1 MAEALRRRQ
10 LTRRQGAKADPRPAL
25 MILARLAPTLTLAVL
40 LLPIAC
46 GLAGTILPAF
56 GYLPAL
62 GGDRLTLRWFS
73 DLFGRPGL
81 AQSVAI
87 SVSTGL
93 ATTVISLALVF
104 LFVAGWG
111 GTRIFRRLQHLLSPL
126 LAVPHAAA
134 AFGLAFLIAPSG
146 FLFRLVSPWLTGF
159 VRPPDLLI
167 VGDPHGLAMIA
178 GLVVKEVPFLLLV
191 TLAALPQV
199 RFRETERLARSLG
212 YGRVAGFAY
221 LLAPALYAQVRL
233 AVYAVLAYAGSVV
246 DVAAILGPSLPP
258 PLAVRLLNWMNDP
271 HLAMRFVASAG
282 ALLQLAA
289 TLLTLGV
296 WLAGERLARRL
307 VVAFRDRG
315 VRFRRDGWLRRIT
328 LGLVTLSAGTVLVGL
343 AVLALW
349 SVAGL
354 WQFPDAFPSALT
366 GRNWARAFPRILGP
380 LETTLAVAA
389 ASALIAI
396 LLTIGCL
403 EREVETGR
411 PAGRGALLIVYTPL
425 IVPQISFVFGLEA
438 LAVAARVEARFVSL
452 VLVHL
457 VFVLPYV
464 FLSLSDPW
472 RAFDRRYEIA
482 AAALGRRRGEIFFLI
497 RLPMLLRAVLTAL
510 AVGFAVSIG
519 QYLPTVLIGAG
530 RLTTVTTEAV
540 ALASGENARVIG
552 VYAFLQAVL
561 PFLGFAI
568 ASLVPAL
575 LFRNR
580 RALGV

>member
-1 MAEALRRRQ
+1 MAEALRSGQLNGRR
-10 LTRRQGAKADPRPAL
+10 GFEAGRPAL
-25 MILARLAPTLTLAVL
+25 FGLPRFAPILTLAVL

-62 GGDRLTLRWFS
+62 GGDRLTLHWFA
-73 DLFGRPGL
+73 DLFGQPGL
-81 AQSVAI
+81 ARSVGLSVA
-87 SVSTGL
+87 SGLVTTG
-93 ATTVISLALVF
+93 ISLALVF
-104 LFVAGWG
+104 HFVAGWS
-111 GTRIFRRLQHLLSPL
+111 GTRVFRRLQHLLSPL
-126 LAVPHAAA
+126 LAVPHASA

-146 FLFRLVSPWLTGF
+146 FLFRLVSPWATGF
-159 VRPPDLLI
+159 SQPPDLLI
-167 VGDPHGLAMIA
+167 VGDPYGLAMIA

-199 RFRETERLARSLG
+199 RLRETERLARSLG
-212 YGRVAGFAY
+212 YGRIAGFAY
-221 LLAPALYAQVRL
+221 VLSPVLYPQVRL
-233 AVYAVLAYAGSVV
+233 AVYAVLAYASSVV
-246 DVAAILGPSLPP
+246 DVAIVLGPSLPP
-258 PLAVRLLNWMNDP
+258 PLAVRLLAWMNDP
-271 HLAMRFVASAG
+271 QLSMRFLASAG
-282 ALLQLAA
+282 ALLQLAV
-289 TLLTLGV
+289 TFTTLGL
-296 WLAGERLARRL
+296 WLAGEGVVRRL
-307 VVAFRDRG
+307 VVSFRDRG
-315 VRFRRDGWLRRIT
+315 VRFRRDGWLRRLT
-328 LGLVTLSAGTVLVGL
+328 LALVTLSAGTVLAGL

-354 WQFPDAFPSALT
+354 WQFPDALPSALT
-366 GRNWARAFPRILGP
+366 GRSWARALPRIVGP

-389 ASALIAI
+389 LAALIAI

-411 PAGRGALLIVYTPL
+411 PAGRGALLVIYMPL

-438 LAVAARVEARFVSL
+438 LAVAAHAEARFATL

-457 VFVLPYV
+457 VFILPYV

-482 AAALGRRRGEIFFLI
+482 AAALGHARGAVFFRV
-497 RLPMLLRAVLTAL
+497 RLPMLLRAILTAL

-519 QYLPTVLIGAG
+519 QYLPTVLVGAG

-540 ALASGENARVIG
+540 ALAGGGNPRVIG
-552 VYAFLQAVL
+552 VYAFLQAVP
-561 PFLGFAI
+561 PFLGFVI
-568 ASLVPAL
+568 ASLLPAL